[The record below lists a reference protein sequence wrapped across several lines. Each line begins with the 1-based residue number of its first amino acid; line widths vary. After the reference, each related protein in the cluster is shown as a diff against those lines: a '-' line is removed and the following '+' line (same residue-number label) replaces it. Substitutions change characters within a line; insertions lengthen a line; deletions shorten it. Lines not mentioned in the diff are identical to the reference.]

1 MVKCKTSTG
10 FVIELDK
17 NVMNNME
24 LVDALAEAENDNPV
38 ALSKACL
45 LLLGKDKRQKLYDH
59 LRQEDGRVPVDAVG
73 AALTDIFKA
82 FGDAGKN

>member
-73 AALTDIFKA
+73 AALTDIFKV

>member
-10 FVIELDK
+10 FVVELDK

-45 LLLGKDKRQKLYDH
+45 LLLGKDNRQKLYDH
-59 LRQEDGRVPVDAVG
+59 LRQENGRVPVDAVG